1 VAHIA
6 RVNLCSKRSVMTD
19 QKRLTIGVLG
29 GGQLGRMLGQAGAAL
44 GMRLRFFDPET
55 DACAADV
62 GEFVRGEW
70 LDGDALRRFA
80 DGLAVCTYEF
90 ESVPVA
96 AAEFV
101 LRSVPLRPGLASL
114 ATAQDRVLERQALAR
129 AGFALARWTEIR
141 APGPDAA
148 GEPALERAVERAL
161 GEVGAPGVLKVA
173 RGGYDGKGQA
183 VIDSADALRRA
194 IGEIGA
200 ARYVYEERIGFD
212 RELSLVGVRTIDG
225 SVAFYPPSENV
236 HVDGMLSLSRCPA
249 LGVDGAALARAQGAC
264 AVLAEALGHVGVF
277 CVELFDAGGRLLANE
292 MAPRVHNTGHWSLA
306 LDRGDGAGGSQFSQH
321 LRAITG
327 MDLAPMLLDGHAGM
341 VNIIG
346 ANPDAEAIRA
356 IVGDTGLVMYG
367 KAPRPRRKLGHAHVL
382 CDTPGERD
390 EMLARVLDALPGEA
404 LRTAWRPA

>member
-1 VAHIA
+1 
-6 RVNLCSKRSVMTD
+6 MTD
-19 QKRLTIGVLG
+19 QNRLTIGVLG
-29 GGQLGRMLGQAGAAL
+29 GGQLGRMLGQAGAAM
-44 GMRLRFFDPET
+44 GMRLRFYDPEP

-62 GEFVRGEW
+62 GECTCAGW
-70 LDGDALRRFA
+70 LDGDALRRFC
-80 DGLAVCTYEF
+80 DGLDVCSYEF

-129 AGFALARWTEIR
+129 AGFALANWTEIR
-141 APGPDAA
+141 AVGPAAAPGPALDASI
-148 GEPALERAVERAL
+148 ERAMR
-161 GEVGAPGVLKVA
+161 EVGASGVLKTA

-183 VIDSADALRRA
+183 VVDSVSALEGAMAR
-194 IGEIGA
+194 IGA
-200 ARYVYEERIGFD
+200 TRYVLEERIGFD
-212 RELSLVGVRTIDG
+212 RELSLIGVRGLDG
-225 SVAFYPPSENV
+225 RVAFYPPSENA
-236 HVDGMLSLSRCPA
+236 HVEGMLSVSRCPA
-249 LGVDGAALARAQGAC
+249 LGVDGAALAMAQGAC
-264 AVLAEALGHVGVF
+264 AVLAETLGHVGVF
-277 CVELFDAGGRLLANE
+277 CVELFDRGGELLANE

-306 LDRGDGAGGSQFSQH
+306 LDREGGCGASQFSQH

-327 MDLAPMLLDGHAGM
+327 MDLAPMTMDGHAGM

-346 ANPDAEAIRA
+346 VNPDAAAIRA
-356 IVGDTGLVMYG
+356 IVGESGLVMYG

-404 LRTAWRPA
+404 LRTAWRP